1 MPEPGYNDG
10 DGPPLWIWVVGLLVV
25 VAFFLFIQ
33 SC

>member
-10 DGPPLWIWVVGLLVV
+10 DGPPLWVWLIGFLSIIV
-25 VAFFLFIQ
+25 FFVFVQ